1 MRMTP
6 EEKQELDAWVEK
18 EYPKSMERIN
28 TSDPFHRIG
37 KKILATGVLSYILF
51 VLIEN
56 RRTLPSQYLFLTEG
70 MNFALG
76 TVNEK
81 KSNKSLARPSSH
93 CTCMKTSSTFLRII
107 SEAILYSIRL
117 KIFLVL

>member
-51 VLIEN
+51 VLIEFSLLK
-56 RRTLPSQYLFLTEG
+56 TVAVVLLLLG
-70 MNFALG
+70 MILEVIALI
-76 TVNEK
+76 TYFRSLSNEK
-81 KSNKSLARPSSH
+81 
-93 CTCMKTSSTFLRII
+93 
-107 SEAILYSIRL
+107 
-117 KIFLVL
+117 